1 MSAKNEMKTSLM
13 SDDGEGHRTN
23 NSVSMANVGEEEYV
37 NKTSPLLSQKI
48 PRLVNDMMGGELL

>member
-48 PRLVNDMMGGELL
+48 PPSRERHDGG